1 MEKILTVGILPP
13 FLEPILFT
21 VHTTVCM
28 HLRHLP
34 SLCIEDVW
42 EQNISY
48 VKKIARQRNRLQQQ
62 YNFSKSETILLQKKT
77 HFTCEH
83 GFDVRICTMYDFHNS
98 TDTLKF

>member
-42 EQNISY
+42 EQNIRY

-62 YNFSKSETILLQKKT
+62 YNFSKSETILLQKNT
-77 HFTCEH
+77 
-83 GFDVRICTMYDFHNS
+83 FHMRAW
-98 TDTLKF
+98 L